1 MHMSSVGKLRL
12 MNREKKMMRY
22 YDDQGPG
29 RGNCT
34 MGIGHYVHR
43 DPCAAAELARKVT
56 EEDVA
61 NAFDIDVRAAESVVN
76 RRVDVSLTQDQFDAL
91 VSYVFNRGPGGARKA
106 LTLISDGEFEKAAT
120 EISSHV
126 TGSQL
131 RKEKRVVKTL
141 PGLISRRAEESAPFK
156 STAQAK

>member
-12 MNREKKMMRY
+12 MNREKKVMRY

-34 MGIGHYVHR
+34 MGVGHYVHAN
-43 DPCAAAELARKVT
+43 PCTAEELARKVAN
-56 EEDVA
+56 EDVA
-61 NAFDIDVRAAESVVN
+61 NAFDIDVRTAENVINRNVKVN
-76 RRVDVSLTQDQFDAL
+76 LTQDQFDAL
-91 VSYVFNRGPGGARKA
+91 VSYTFNRGPNGAQKVF
-106 LTLISDGEFEKAAT
+106 TLINDGEFDQAAA

-131 RKEKRVVKTL
+131 RKNKRVVVTL
-141 PGLISRRAEESAPFK
+141 AGLITRRVEESAPFR
-156 STAQAK
+156 SARR